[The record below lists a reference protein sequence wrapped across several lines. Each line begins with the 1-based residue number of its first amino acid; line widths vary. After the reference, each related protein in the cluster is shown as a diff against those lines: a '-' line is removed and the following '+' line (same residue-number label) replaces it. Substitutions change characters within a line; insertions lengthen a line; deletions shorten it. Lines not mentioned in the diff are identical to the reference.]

1 MDCSHARIASIIKMA
16 ILNHANHLP
25 LNLQM
30 GDLLLGTIIN
40 FFDCCSKDVLYIL
53 ICNIVA
59 TFILEKL
66 LILKK
71 EHVSTNQ
78 M

>member
-1 MDCSHARIASIIKMA
+1 MDCSHARIASTIKVA

-40 FFDCCSKDVLYIL
+40 FLDCCSKDVFYIL